1 MKTLISYVAVAALIL
16 TSSFTMNVQQKL
28 NEQATVSGFNYLG
41 AHRQTKTVVVTW
53 SVNSTDVVT
62 FAVLRSYDGD
72 FYEPIGTV
80 DFNGSASY
88 KFKDLGVYPGRIY
101 YRITAVHADGT
112 TESSSDESV
121 RIVQR

>member
-28 NEQATVSGFNYLG
+28 NEQATVSGFNYLR
-41 AHRQTKTVVVTW
+41 AHRQAKNVVVTW

-101 YRITAVHADGT
+101 YRITAVHSDGT